1 MNLKLT
7 PFDTA
12 DYLDCT
18 EARIEYL
25 RGALEEGDSKEEV
38 AVVLLRIAESLG
50 ISLLELSLT
59 CLLLTSFETDEVPV
73 TLLEFAKEQLNKK
86 TTEGSAK

>member
-1 MNLKLT
+1 MTETKYWN
-7 PFDTA
+7 PVEF
-12 DYLDCT
+12 LDST
-18 EARIEYL
+18 EARVEYL
-25 RGALEEGDSKEEV
+25 RVALEDGSSKEQA

-50 ISLLELSLT
+50 ISLVELSLT

>member
-1 MNLKLT
+1 MIKTKYWN
-7 PFDTA
+7 PVEF
-12 DYLDCT
+12 LDST
-18 EARIEYL
+18 EARVEYL
-25 RGALEEGDSKEEV
+25 RAALEDGDNKEV
-38 AVVLLRIAESLG
+38 VVVLLRIAESLG

-73 TLLEFAKEQLNKK
+73 ALLEFAKEQLNKK

>member
-1 MNLKLT
+1 MTKTKYWN
-7 PFDTA
+7 PVEF
-12 DYLDCT
+12 LDST
-18 EARIEYL
+18 EARVEYL
-25 RGALEEGDSKEEV
+25 RAALEDGDNKEV
-38 AVVLLRIAESLG
+38 VVVLLRIAESLG

-86 TTEGSAK
+86 TNEGSAK

>member
-1 MNLKLT
+1 MTKTKYWN
-7 PFDTA
+7 PVEF
-12 DYLDCT
+12 LDST
-18 EARIEYL
+18 EARVEYL
-25 RGALEEGDSKEEV
+25 RSALEDGRSKEQV

-86 TTEGSAK
+86 TTEGSEK

>member
-1 MNLKLT
+1 MTKTKYWN
-7 PFDTA
+7 PVEF
-12 DYLDCT
+12 LDST
-18 EARIEYL
+18 EARVEYL
-25 RGALEEGDSKEEV
+25 RVALEDGSSKEQV

-50 ISLLELSLT
+50 ISLVELSLT

>member
-1 MNLKLT
+1 MIKTKYWN
-7 PFDTA
+7 PVEF
-12 DYLDCT
+12 LDST
-18 EARIEYL
+18 EARVEYL
-25 RGALEEGDSKEEV
+25 RAVLEDGDSEEAV
-38 AVVLLRIAESLG
+38 VVLLRIAESLG